1 MRTASEKRIDVTR
14 HVQDDLAATR
24 IGADISVMD
33 VLPEL
38 TERPQELASSPH
50 RFINRELSWLEF
62 NRRVLEE
69 SSNRNHPLLEQLR
82 FVSISANNLDE
93 FFMVRVAGLR
103 GQVRTGVLT
112 PSQEGMTPAEQLE
125 KIRERVVLLVEEQLK
140 RWRDLRVDLAAAGLA
155 IVDGGEISKA
165 EREWLED
172 HFLLHIF
179 PVLTPLAVD
188 PAHPFPF
195 IPNLGFTLAFELVR
209 PGDRKTCA
217 RSSACRARSRG
228 SSGCPTRQGREGL
241 VSSRSRR

>member
-140 RWRDLRVDLAAAGLA
+140 RWRDLRVDLAAAG
-155 IVDGGEISKA
+155 
-165 EREWLED
+165 
-172 HFLLHIF
+172 
-179 PVLTPLAVD
+179 
-188 PAHPFPF
+188 
-195 IPNLGFTLAFELVR
+195 
-209 PGDRKTCA
+209 
-217 RSSACRARSRG
+217 
-228 SSGCPTRQGREGL
+228 TRH
-241 VSSRSRR
+241 RRRRRDQQS

>member
-1 MRTASEKRIDVTR
+1 MDEAEVRLKQKRVDVTR

-38 TERPQELASSPH
+38 TEHPEELGSSPH

-69 SSNRNHPLLEQLR
+69 ASNRNHPLLEQVR

-103 GQVRTGVLT
+103 GQIRTGLLA

-140 RWRDLRVDLAAAGLA
+140 RWRDLRVDLATA
-155 IVDGGEISKA
+155 
-165 EREWLED
+165 
-172 HFLLHIF
+172 
-179 PVLTPLAVD
+179 
-188 PAHPFPF
+188 
-195 IPNLGFTLAFELVR
+195 
-209 PGDRKTCA
+209 
-217 RSSACRARSRG
+217 
-228 SSGCPTRQGREGL
+228 
-241 VSSRSRR
+241 

>member
-1 MRTASEKRIDVTR
+1 
-14 HVQDDLAATR
+14 
-24 IGADISVMD
+24 MD
-33 VLPEL
+33 VIPEL
-38 TERPQELASSPH
+38 TERPQELASSPR

-69 SSNRNHPLLEQLR
+69 SSNPNHPLLEQVR

-103 GQVRTGVLT
+103 GQIRTGLLA

-125 KIRERVVLLVEEQLK
+125 KIPARVVLLVEEQLK
-140 RWRDLRVDLAAAGLA
+140 RWRDLGSDLAAAGIA
-155 IVDGGEISKA
+155 IVDSGEVTKA

-172 HFLLHIF
+172 HFLLHVF

-195 IPNLGFTLAFELVR
+195 IPNLGFTLALELANDDEERAMSALVR
-209 PGDRKTCA
+209 FPNRIDRLLKLPDA
-217 RSSACRARSRG
+217 LGGGA
-228 SSGCPTRQGREGL
+228 
-241 VSSRSRR
+241 